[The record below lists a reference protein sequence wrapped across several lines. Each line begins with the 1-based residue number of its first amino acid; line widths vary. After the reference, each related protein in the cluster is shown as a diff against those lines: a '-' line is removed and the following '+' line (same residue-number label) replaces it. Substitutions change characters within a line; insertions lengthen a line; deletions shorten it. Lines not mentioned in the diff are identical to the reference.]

1 MFVKPGPKIP
11 DTIPPQVATISSGWL
26 LGGQLTFMEKINEVV
41 QEDDDKFNS
50 NRKFAT
56 LNANQIISSDQLE
69 MRPFDPALDK
79 EY

>member
-1 MFVKPGPKIP
+1 
-11 DTIPPQVATISSGWL
+11 
-26 LGGQLTFMEKINEVV
+26 MEKINEVV